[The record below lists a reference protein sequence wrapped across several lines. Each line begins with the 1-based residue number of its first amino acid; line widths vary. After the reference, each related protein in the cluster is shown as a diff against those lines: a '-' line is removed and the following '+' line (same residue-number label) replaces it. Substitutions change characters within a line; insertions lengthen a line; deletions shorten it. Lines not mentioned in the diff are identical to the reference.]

1 MVEEDNTYA
10 DTWWLELA
18 NKTGIP
24 IEHNGQQPETTPS
37 AQTAWY
43 AAGGHPHYDCFL
55 KFLK

>member
-37 AQTAWY
+37 AQTA
-43 AAGGHPHYDCFL
+43 
-55 KFLK
+55 